1 VLTRRRLL
9 GLAAA
14 GAVAA
19 CARRDLAPPAGDPH
33 LAALTAALDAA
44 GGLAFVRRGDR
55 VLLKVNTNSGDPFPY
70 STSPTTV
77 RAIARALIAA
87 GAKVSVGD
95 RSFWG
100 DDDTAGNLEANGI
113 AGATRDAKA
122 KLVVFDDD
130 VDWVEIDPKLV
141 PHWKP
146 PFRLPRIAVEAD
158 HVINL
163 ACLKTHFI
171 SGVTLGLKNLLGLVN
186 ATDRKRPGNLR
197 THDAQLIHHQI
208 ADVHR
213 AITPRLTVIDGYRAL
228 IAGGPTRR
236 DGTPATADLG
246 IVLAGKD
253 RVALEVSA
261 IAVLQKHAV
270 RGEAIHATTPDKHPT
285 ILAARAAGIA

>member
-1 VLTRRRLL
+1 MLTRRTW
-9 GLAAA
+9 LAAA
-14 GAVAA
+14 
-19 CARRDLAPPAGDPH
+19 
-33 LAALTAALDAA
+33 AALPFACRRLESAPDATDHAAAVHAAIERA
-44 GGLAFVRRGDR
+44 GGLGFVKRGDR

-70 STSPTTV
+70 STSPITV
-77 RAIARALIAA
+77 RTIARALIAA
-87 GAKVSVGD
+87 GARVSVGD

-113 AGATRDAKA
+113 AGATRDAGA
-122 KLVVFDDD
+122 KLVVFDDAI
-130 VDWVEIDPKLV
+130 DWVEIDPKLV

-186 ATDRKRPGNLR
+186 ATDRARPGNLR

-213 AITPRLTVIDGYRAL
+213 AIAPRLTVIDGYRAL

-236 DGTPATADLG
+236 DGSPATADLG
-246 IVLAGKD
+246 VVLAGRE
-253 RVALEVSA
+253 RVALEISA
-261 IAVLQKHAV
+261 IALLQKHAV

-285 ILAARAAGIA
+285 ILAARAAGLA